1 MEPKRDNSPGKFS
14 KLRREPQSQ
23 NLFPLFVHET
33 DLLSK
38 LKGLG
43 YDPAVIYDIGA
54 SNGIWSDT
62 IALVLPDSE
71 YHLFEPLADVVE
83 FYRHDLAER
92 SQRRPRFH
100 LHPVALGDHSGT
112 AEFFV
117 TQDGFG
123 SSMLDRGDIS
133 EVTQRIGVRTAKLD
147 EYIAEHGL
155 PLPNLIKIDCQG
167 AERMILDGGCNALEQ
182 ADMVFLETW
191 FDRDYGPQ
199 TPLLGEMIEY
209 LKQRAFTLVETG
221 EKLYGDRGRLY
232 SVDAFFF
239 SDKFSQRFVLPQDR

>member
-1 MEPKRDNSPGKFS
+1 MPITGAPTVFFHET
-14 KLRREPQSQ
+14 
-23 NLFPLFVHET
+23 NLFR
-33 DLLSK
+33 K

-54 SNGIWSDT
+54 SNGVWSDT

-71 YHLFEPLADVVE
+71 YHLFEPLADVID
-83 FYRHDLAER
+83 FYRKDLTER
-92 SQRRPRFH
+92 CQRRPRFH
-100 LHPVALGDHSGT
+100 LHPVALGDSAGT

-117 TQDGFG
+117 THDGFG
-123 SSMLDRGDIS
+123 SSMLDRGDIP
-133 EVTQRIGVRTAKLD
+133 EVKQRVGIRRAKLD
-147 EYIAEHGL
+147 DYIAEHSL
-155 PLPNLIKIDCQG
+155 PLPNVIKIDSQG
-167 AERMILDGGCNALEQ
+167 AERMILDGGCAALEQ

-191 FDRDYGPQ
+191 FDRGYGPQ